1 MAETD
6 VSRRWI
12 RQISQLRTRVAK
24 VRRGLVCPEISE
36 VFDQCLTTCDALLWE
51 FAGAELR
58 CTELLAAAHLKQAA
72 WDRLFEQMPVAC
84 LEVDGAGSIV
94 SANPPAALMLN
105 LTVKHLEHRLLLH
118 FAEDRR
124 QFASLVQRV
133 LLDGTPQRAAIRIRP
148 RERAPLDVQALI
160 VPRNLDDPSTCLWFL
175 NAGVPS
181 PAGRRKLRRPEMSV
195 NDDATTVLGPSPD
208 DRRQLRS

>member
-105 LTVKHLEHRLLLH
+105 LTVKHLENRLLLH
-118 FAEDRR
+118 FAEDRE
-124 QFASLVQRV
+124 QFASLVRRV
-133 LLDGTPQRAAIRIRP
+133 SLEGTRQTAAIRMRP
-148 RERAPLDVQALI
+148 RERAPIEVQAL
-160 VPRNLDDPSTCLWFL
+160 VMSRGPDDPATCLWFL
-175 NAGVPS
+175 NAGERS
-181 PAGRRKLRRPEMSV
+181 PGHRRK
-195 NDDATTVLGPSPD
+195 AA
-208 DRRQLRS
+208 